1 MAEPT
6 SKVPVKTE
14 KSPAAMPQAWR
25 PFESLRREV
34 DRLFDEFDGG
44 FWRSPSRSPFFDLAP
59 FRRAAATFTAVPAV
73 DVSETDKAYDITAE
87 MPGMDEKNIEV
98 KVANGVL
105 TIKGEKHDD
114 KEEKKKDYYM
124 RERSFGSFE
133 RNFQVPEGVETD
145 KIEANFKNGVLSVY
159 TAEERCRA
167 EGGEEDHGQGHL
179 RSAFACLVDGPDP
192 MEAPGR
198 APCTSLRPSR
208 SR

>member
-14 KSPAAMPQAWR
+14 KSPAAMPQMWR
-25 PFESLRREV
+25 PFEGLRREV

-44 FWRSPSRSPFFDLAP
+44 LWRSPFRSSFFDVAP
-59 FRRAAATFTAVPAV
+59 FRRAEAMFTAVPAV
-73 DVSETDKAYDITAE
+73 DVSETDRAYEITAE
-87 MPGMDEKNIEV
+87 MPGMEEKNIEV

-105 TIKGEKHDD
+105 TIKGEKQED

-145 KIEANFKNGVLSVY
+145 KIEANFKNGVLSV
-159 TAEERCRA
+159 TLPKSAAAQKAEKKIT
-167 EGGEEDHGQGHL
+167 
-179 RSAFACLVDGPDP
+179 VK
-192 MEAPGR
+192 
-198 APCTSLRPSR
+198 TT
-208 SR
+208 

>member
-14 KSPAAMPQAWR
+14 KTPATMPHMLR

-44 FWRSPSRSPFFDLAP
+44 CWRSPFRSPFFDLAP
-59 FRRAAATFTAVPAV
+59 FRRAEATFSAPAV
-73 DVSETDKAYDITAE
+73 DVSETDNAYEITAE
-87 MPGMDEKNIEV
+87 MPGMDEKNVEV

-105 TIKGEKHDD
+105 TIKGEKQED
-114 KEEKKKDYYM
+114 KEEKNKDYYM

-145 KIEANFKNGVLSVY
+145 RIEANFKNGVLSVILPKSAAAQK
-159 TAEERCRA
+159 AEKKITVKGA
-167 EGGEEDHGQGHL
+167 
-179 RSAFACLVDGPDP
+179 
-192 MEAPGR
+192 
-198 APCTSLRPSR
+198 
-208 SR
+208 

>member
-6 SKVPVKTE
+6 SKVPVKNE
-14 KSPAAMPQAWR
+14 KSPTAMPQMWR
-25 PFESLRREV
+25 PFEGLRREV

-44 FWRSPSRSPFFDLAP
+44 FWRSPFRSPFFDLAP
-59 FRRAAATFTAVPAV
+59 SRRAEATFTAVPAV
-73 DVSETDKAYDITAE
+73 DVSESDKAYEITAE

-105 TIKGEKHDD
+105 TIKGEKQED

-145 KIEANFKNGVLSVY
+145 KIEANFKNGVLSV
-159 TAEERCRA
+159 TLPKSPAAQKAEKKITVKA
-167 EGGEEDHGQGHL
+167 
-179 RSAFACLVDGPDP
+179 
-192 MEAPGR
+192 
-198 APCTSLRPSR
+198 T
-208 SR
+208 